1 MTTTTNKINGR
12 VKGEIE
18 TFTIGTYNGIS
29 VLVRDKDGYINA
41 AKLGNNKKRARKYA
55 NGESFNEICDLWMKN
70 RSAQKGADPKMT
82 AKYQIL
88 NASNEFKGTYVHPDL
103 VHFVA
108 EWVDISYAFTVA
120 NIMNSI
126 NDKVHEVLN
135 TQQLPDTP
143 ENAKPAFVEVVKQI
157 APSVDIG
164 LTNKQCWG
172 YRERFHELDQWEQDD
187 LRRDVNEYNEMKKR
201 IEELEEKVNKWGS
214 YVKQYCPEFKNEDEE
229 KKKRI
234 DELEKKVN
242 KLGSYVKQYCP
253 EFVKIDEF

>member
-1 MTTTTNKINGR
+1 MTTTTTVTTNKINGR

-29 VLVRDKDGYINA
+29 VLIRDKDGYINA
-41 AKLGNNKKRARKYA
+41 AKLGNDKKRARKYA
-55 NGESFNEICDLWMKN
+55 SSEKFDEICNLWMKN
-70 RSAQKGADPKMT
+70 RSAQKGADPEMT

-88 NASNEFKGTYVHPDL
+88 NGSNEFKGTYVHPDL

-120 NIMNSI
+120 DIMNSI
-126 NDKVHEVLN
+126 NDKVHEVLKKN
-135 TQQLPDTP
+135 ELPDTP

-164 LTNKQCWG
+164 LINKQCWG

-187 LRRDVNEYNEMKKR
+187 LRRDVNEDEEKKKR
-201 IEELEEKVNKWGS
+201 IEELEE
-214 YVKQYCPEFKNEDEE
+214 
-229 KKKRI
+229 
-234 DELEKKVN
+234 KVN

>member
-29 VLVRDKDGYINA
+29 VLIRDKDGYINA
-41 AKLGNNKKRARKYA
+41 TKLGNDKRRARDYV
-55 NGESFNEICDLWMKN
+55 NGPKFDEICNLWMKT
-70 RSAQKGADPKMT
+70 RSAEIYADPEMT
-82 AKYQIL
+82 AKYQISH
-88 NASNEFKGTYVHPDL
+88 ASNEFKGTYVHPHL
-103 VHFVA
+103 IHFVA

-120 NIMNSI
+120 DIMNSI
-126 NDKVHEVLN
+126 NDKVHEVLEKN
-135 TQQLPDTP
+135 ELPDTP
-143 ENAKPAFVEVVKQI
+143 ENAKSAFVEVVKQI

-164 LTNKQCWG
+164 LINKQCWG

-201 IEELEEKVNKWGS
+201 IEA
-214 YVKQYCPEFKNEDEE
+214 
-229 KKKRI
+229 
-234 DELEKKVN
+234 LEKNVN
-242 KLGSYVKQYCP
+242 KLGCYVKQYCP